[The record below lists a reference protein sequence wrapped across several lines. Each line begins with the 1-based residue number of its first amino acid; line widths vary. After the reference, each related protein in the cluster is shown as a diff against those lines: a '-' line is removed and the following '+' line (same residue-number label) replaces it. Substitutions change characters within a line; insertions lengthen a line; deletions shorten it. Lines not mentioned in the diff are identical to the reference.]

1 MDNPIQNNSSSPPLS
16 INGHNTK
23 LPSKISQRIQQNVY
37 SSNTSDGDQV
47 PFRYKWAKERGKWQ
61 PTYHINVKTNR
72 ERERENESKK
82 IENVEIISP

>member
-1 MDNPIQNNSSSPPLS
+1 MDNPIQNNSSSPPSQLMVT
-16 INGHNTK
+16 IQK

-72 ERERENESKK
+72 ERVNESKK
-82 IENVEIISP
+82 KM